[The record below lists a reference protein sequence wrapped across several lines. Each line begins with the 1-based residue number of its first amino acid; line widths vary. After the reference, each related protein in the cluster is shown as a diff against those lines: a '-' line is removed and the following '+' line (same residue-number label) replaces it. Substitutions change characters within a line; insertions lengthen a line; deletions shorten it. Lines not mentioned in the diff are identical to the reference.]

1 MELKVED
8 RTRKSLVQL
17 CEGMLRIYEVR
28 DVLFGTALR
37 QDFAWTALLH
47 LAVAK
52 DGLKLSELAARHD
65 QPGRTMARWLGLML
79 DRDMVTASGA
89 PSDLL
94 YALTPATEER
104 LLRVLRAAW
113 GQGIYLI

>member
-1 MELKVED
+1 
-8 RTRKSLVQL
+8 
-17 CEGMLRIYEVR
+17 LRIYEVR
-28 DVLFGTALR
+28 DLMFGTALR

-47 LAVAK
+47 LAVAR
-52 DGLKLSELAARHD
+52 DGLKLSELAKRHD

-79 DRDMVTASGA
+79 DRGMLSADGG
-89 PSDLL
+89 PSDPH
-94 YALTPATEER
+94 YVLTPATEEL